1 MGMDYLQGTGSCGTP
16 STRGMQRTVLAW
28 QIHIPQATLP
38 EFLKMLI
45 FLIPATTDPLD
56 PLSTH
61 IYV

>member
-56 PLSTH
+56 P
-61 IYV
+61 